1 MTVTPLA
8 ARNLLNVLVGR
19 KVALKGGGKSMSRA
33 NAKTVSPTVIPTLRM
48 RRTTMQWVETTMTE
62 VVAMA
67 TSREVV
73 VTEPELV
80 AVVAVVA
87 AMVTVAAAMARTQVM
102 DMAATHS
109 VVVTTA
115 VLAVEVAA

>member
-8 ARNLLNVLVGR
+8 ARNLFSALVGGE
-19 KVALKGGGKSMSRA
+19 VTLKGGSTSISRA
-33 NAKTVSPTVIPTLRM
+33 NVKTSSPTAIPLRM
-48 RRTTMQWVETTMTE
+48 RTTTMLWVETAMTKAA
-62 VVAMA
+62 AMV
-67 TSREVV
+67 TSREVA
-73 VTEPELV
+73 VTEAELV
-80 AVVAVVA
+80 AVAAAVGTV
-87 AMVTVAAAMARTQVM
+87 VTVPAAMARTQVM

>member
-8 ARNLLNVLVGR
+8 ARNLFSALVGGE
-19 KVALKGGGKSMSRA
+19 VTLKGGSTSISRA
-33 NAKTVSPTVIPTLRM
+33 NVKTSSPTAIPLRM
-48 RRTTMQWVETTMTE
+48 RTTMMQWVETIPTKAA
-62 VVAMA
+62 AMA